1 MKENPTSADNVNV
14 LCKYNQRY
22 FIYFCTMCIHISSQ
36 EIFYPVPLIKT
47 VLVNLQFR
55 VKNDEHGHTFIEV
68 VVLIDGASNTLSPYD
83 LFSLSKFLRHLG
95 ERKTTPK
102 TRRRDETNFVKRSDR
117 SDEHVAGLL
126 NISVHEFHRQLLSFR
141 WDLTEIELDVD
152 QHFIGVGFAVR
163 DENKESRVN
172 YRREQRLFLRE
183 STRHGQRA
191 VGNWLCHRQDSI
203 SLSFNRGNG
212 GNCRLILDIV
222 SNSGCIKRRGTVQLQ
237 TLLIAAPKGE

>member
-1 MKENPTSADNVNV
+1 MKENLTSADDVNV

-22 FIYFCTMCIHISSQ
+22 FIYFFTTCIHISSQ

-55 VKNDEHGHTFIEV
+55 VKNDKHGHAFIEV
-68 VVLIDGASNTLSPYD
+68 VVLIDGVSNTLSPYD
-83 LFSLSKFLRHLG
+83 PFSLSKFLRHLRG
-95 ERKTTPK
+95 RKTTPK
-102 TRRRDETNFVKRSDR
+102 TRRRDETIFAKRSDS

-141 WDLTEIELDVD
+141 WDLTEIELNVD

-163 DENKESRVN
+163 DENKGSRVN
-172 YRREQRLFLRE
+172 YRPEQRLFLRE

-191 VGNWLCHRQDSI
+191 VGNWLCHRQDGI
-203 SLSFNRGNG
+203 SLSFRRGNG
-212 GNCRLILDIV
+212 GNCGLILDIV
-222 SNSGCIKRRGTVQLQ
+222 SNSACIKRCGTVQLQ
-237 TLLIAAPKGE
+237 TSLVATPKGE